1 MTEIAAA
8 RALLSAHDPLS
19 QKQDEL
25 DDLAIERI
33 WQDLARRIEV
43 GTPPSVRGPVRRDP
57 RTVRSAVASIVVLA
71 LVAVGVVVAA
81 SGGGPTRH
89 YLALQPLD
97 YSRASNPVRGA
108 PVLTQLASAAQAQ
121 PASGVGE
128 WYYLESASWSTFAG
142 GNPNARPA
150 GMPTVVEQW
159 IGVSS
164 VQRVV
169 THSDLPAPAAG
180 LDAWLRAG
188 LPLTGGRVQARTG
201 AAAAG
206 QFPTQLSTDA
216 ATLADQLLTAEVG
229 SSTPGLPG
237 GPPRSEELI
246 AAVKDL
252 RAERAMTP
260 DLQAAVLR
268 MLAAQPSIV
277 SLGTATDRLGRVV
290 QAVGLDST
298 SSGLPTRHVLLFD
311 QTSGELLGAEDI
323 LTKSAGQLGV
333 PIPSVISY
341 VIYVRD
347 GRVPSD
353 TSVPPPL

>member
-19 QKQDEL
+19 QQQDQL
-25 DDLAIERI
+25 DDLAVERM
-33 WQDLARRIEV
+33 WQDLTHRIEV

-81 SGGGPTRH
+81 GGGGPTRH
-89 YLALQPLD
+89 YVALQPLD
-97 YSRASNPVRGA
+97 YSRASNPVQGA
-108 PVLTQLASAAQAQ
+108 PVLTQLASAAAAQ
-121 PASGVGE
+121 PVSGAGE

-142 GNPNARPA
+142 GSPNAQPA

-159 IGVSS
+159 IGENGL
-164 VQRVV
+164 QRVV
-169 THSDLPAPAAG
+169 THSDLPAPPAG

-188 LPLTGGRVQARTG
+188 LPLTGGRVQTQTG
-201 AAAAG
+201 DASAG
-206 QFPTQLSTDA
+206 QFPADLSTDA
-216 ATLADQLLTAEVG
+216 ATLEEQLLTAEVG
-229 SSTPGLPG
+229 SRTPGSSG
-237 GPPRSEELI
+237 GPPRSEELV

-252 RAERAMTP
+252 RAQRHITP
-260 DLQAAVLR
+260 ALQAAVLR

-290 QAVGLDST
+290 QAVGLDAT

-311 QTSGELLGAEDI
+311 PTTGELLGAEDI
-323 LTKSAGQLGV
+323 LTKSAGRLGV
-333 PIPSVISY
+333 RIPSVISY

-347 GRVPSD
+347 GLVRSD
-353 TSVPPPL
+353 TSLPPPL

>member
-1 MTEIAAA
+1 MTDVAAA

-19 QKQDEL
+19 QRQEEL
-25 DDLAIERI
+25 DDLAIERM
-33 WQDLARRIEV
+33 WQDITRRVEA

-71 LVAVGVVVAA
+71 LVAVGVAIAA
-81 SGGGPTRH
+81 GGGSATRH
-89 YLALQPLD
+89 YVALQPLD
-97 YSRASNPVRGA
+97 YSRALDPVRAA
-108 PVLTQLASAAQAQ
+108 PVLDQLASAAQAQ
-121 PASGVGE
+121 PAAGAGA

-142 GNPNARPA
+142 GDANARPA

-159 IGVSS
+159 IRDDG

-188 LPLTGGRVQARTG
+188 LPLTGGRVQTHTG
-201 AAAAG
+201 TAAAG
-206 QFPTQLSTDA
+206 QFPKQLSTDP
-216 ATLADQLLTAEVG
+216 ATLEDQLLTAEVG
-229 SSTPGLPG
+229 SSARGAPGAV
-237 GPPRSEELI
+237 PRSEELI

-252 RAERAMTP
+252 RAQRAMTP
-260 DLQAAVLR
+260 ALQAAVLR

-277 SLGTATDRLGRVV
+277 SLGTATDRLGREA
-290 QAVGLDST
+290 QAVGLDSST
-298 SSGLPTRHVLLFD
+298 SGLPTRHVLLFD
-311 QTSGELLGAEDI
+311 PTTGELLGAEDI

-347 GRVPSD
+347 GLVRSD

>member
-1 MTEIAAA
+1 MTDVAAA

-33 WQDLARRIEV
+33 WQDLTRRVEG

-81 SGGGPTRH
+81 GGGGSGRH
-89 YLALQPLD
+89 YVALQPLD

-108 PVLTQLASAAQAQ
+108 PVLGQLASAAQAQ
-121 PASGVGE
+121 PPSGAGE

-142 GNPNARPA
+142 GTPSARPP

-159 IGVSS
+159 IGQNG
-164 VQRVV
+164 VQRIV
-169 THSDLPAPAAG
+169 THSDLPAPPAG

-188 LPLTGGRVQARTG
+188 LPLTGGDVQTHTG
-201 AAAAG
+201 GAAAG
-206 QFPTQLSTDA
+206 QFPAELSTDA
-216 ATLADQLLTAEVG
+216 ATLEDQLLTAEVG
-229 SSTPGLPG
+229 SSTTGAAG

-252 RAERAMTP
+252 RAQREMTP
-260 DLQAAVLR
+260 ALQAAVLR

-277 SLGTATDRLGRVV
+277 SLGTATDRLGRLV

-311 QTSGELLGAEDI
+311 PTTGELLGAEDI

-333 PIPSVISY
+333 PIPSVVSY

-347 GRVPSD
+347 GLVRSD
-353 TSVPPPL
+353 TSLPPPL

>member
-1 MTEIAAA
+1 MTDVAAA

-19 QKQDEL
+19 QQHGEL
-25 DDLAIERI
+25 DDLAIEQI
-33 WQDLARRIEV
+33 WQDLTRRVEV
-43 GTPPSVRGPVRRDP
+43 GTRPSVRGPVRRDP

-71 LVAVGVVVAA
+71 LVAVGVAVA
-81 SGGGPTRH
+81 SGGGHSTRH
-89 YLALQPLD
+89 YVALQPLD
-97 YSRASNPVRGA
+97 YSRALDPVRGA
-108 PVLTQLASAAQAQ
+108 PVLNQLASAAQAQ
-121 PASGVGE
+121 PAAGAGD

-142 GNPNARPA
+142 GDPNARPA

-159 IGVSS
+159 IGADG

-188 LPLTGGRVQARTG
+188 LPLTGGRTQLETG

-206 QFPTQLSTDA
+206 QFPAQLSTDP
-216 ATLADQLLTAEVG
+216 ATLEDQLLKAEVG
-229 SSTPGLPG
+229 SSSQGAPGSLP
-237 GPPRSEELI
+237 RTEELI

-252 RAERAMTP
+252 RAQREMTP
-260 DLQAAVLR
+260 ALQAAVLR

-277 SLGTATDRLGRVV
+277 SVGTATDRLGRVV
-290 QAVGLDST
+290 QAVALDS
-298 SSGLPTRHVLLFD
+298 SASGLPTRHVLMFD
-311 QTSGELLGAEDI
+311 QTTGELLGAEDI
-323 LTKSAGQLGV
+323 LTKSAGELGV

-347 GRVPSD
+347 GLVRSN